1 MNIQAAEV
9 SGEACGDSSVGL
21 MAEKAEASIART
33 GLRLRISGIWVDEG
47 GRLPSGNQPELSF
60 ASHTLIEEIPIGIE
74 GCCIHRRDQIVE
86 KALDAE

>member
-1 MNIQAAEV
+1 MNLEAAGV

-21 MAEKAEASIART
+21 MVEKAEASIART
-33 GLRLRISGIWVDEG
+33 GLRQRICGIWVDEG

-60 ASHTLIEEIPIGIE
+60 ASHALIEALSIRLE
-74 GCCIHRRDQIVE
+74 GCRSHRGDQIVE